1 MTKLDIVHEILTYDF
16 TSINQDLNQ
25 LFEEGRITS
34 GARYYVYDPY
44 GIYSVKWVS
53 ELISKAAASKD
64 YTRYIKR
71 QTSIQMNVIY
81 RMFTEDLKKITD
93 FIEEQKDLPF
103 EQSQKQQL
111 IANGE
116 LSA

>member
-1 MTKLDIVHEILTYDF
+1 MTKLNIVHEILTHNF
-16 TSINQDLNQ
+16 TSLQKDLDQ
-25 LFEEGRITS
+25 LLEEGRITS
-34 GARYYVYDPY
+34 GARYYVYNPFD
-44 GIYSVKWVS
+44 IYSVKWVS
-53 ELISKAAASKD
+53 ELVSKAAASKD

-71 QTSIQMNVIY
+71 QTSTQMNVIY

-93 FIEEQKDLPF
+93 FIEEQKALPF

>member
-1 MTKLDIVHEILTYDF
+1 MTKLDIVHEILTHDF
-16 TSINQDLNQ
+16 TPIQKDLDQ
-25 LFEEGRITS
+25 LLEEGRITT
-34 GARYYVYDPY
+34 GARYYVYNPFD
-44 GIYSVKWVS
+44 IYSVKWVS
-53 ELISKAAASKD
+53 ELVDKAVRSKD

-81 RMFTEDLKKITD
+81 QMFTEDLKKITT
-93 FIEEQKDLPF
+93 FIEEQKALPF
-103 EQSQKQQL
+103 DQTQKQVL